1 MICASRHMKHRLTT
15 EISGRSSGRA
25 FQFGLEGCRR
35 RLLYR
40 LRSLRAALI
49 TQLGSLGADPIQ
61 EEIDGSFSMPFLGFW
76 IRCDA
81 VEHETLGMPEH
92 KIEEHVSRKLGVG
105 HLDLATSGGLTQNF

>member
-1 MICASRHMKHRLTT
+1 MKHRLTT

-40 LRSLRAALI
+40 LRSLRAVLI

-61 EEIDGSFSMPFLGFW
+61 EEIDGSLTLTVQLNHFLEIKRWVLSFGKNCQVLGPAAL
-76 IRCDA
+76 RKQVA
-81 VEHETLGMPEH
+81 TELRETLDMYR
-92 KIEEHVSRKLGVG
+92 EEK
-105 HLDLATSGGLTQNF
+105 AQ